1 MGRGQGPLEVSSSV
15 FSLGRIR
22 PTWWPG
28 SDRVDARYTPRADQ
42 FKFTILPDI
51 KEPS

>member
-1 MGRGQGPLEVSSSV
+1 MGRGQGPLKVSSYMS
-15 FSLGRIR
+15 SLGQIR

-28 SDRVDARYTPRADQ
+28 SDRVDARYTPPADQ
-42 FKFTILPDI
+42 VEFMTLPDI